1 MLTRFFLLI
10 FYFIQLDFSGIS
22 QNEKRYIKI
31 YKEGNSFF
39 SIGEFEKAIDSYK
52 KSIKLNPNYCN
63 SYFKLGISYK
73 NLENYSLYKN
83 TFKNLREKDCLSF
96 SDRINYELGEIYFY
110 EGNSKLSLKFFKSIN
125 DTLKFLDLNSYKI

>member
-1 MLTRFFLLI
+1 MFWADVRGHHGKVWD
-10 FYFIQLDFSGIS
+10 YEPGDYYMGSHKGHKKH
-22 QNEKRYIKI
+22 EKRYIKI

-83 TFKNLREKDCLSF
+83 TFKNSF
-96 SDRINYELGEIYFY
+96 VVNTFCY
-110 EGNSKLSLKFFKSIN
+110 
-125 DTLKFLDLNSYKI
+125 